1 MLGRRGTSIGIE
13 SPYRFRGVP
22 ASPAWCTT
30 QEAWP
35 SLIPR
40 SRY

>member
-1 MLGRRGTSIGIE
+1 MLGRRGTSIGAD

-30 QEAWP
+30 RKRGRVS
-35 SLIPR
+35 SLDR
-40 SRY
+40 GM